1 MEEILRKPLS
11 RANLGDYMFISGRM
25 SNGTDI
31 YKEEGQNIIQG
42 FEAVWEKYYTIQ
54 NSILCV
60 FDYLSYF
67 I

>member
-11 RANLGDYMFISGRM
+11 RANLGDYLCISGRM

-42 FEAVWEKYYTIQ
+42 FEAVWEKCYT
-54 NSILCV
+54 V
-60 FDYLSYF
+60 
-67 I
+67 